1 VKGIESV
8 EQEGGTVS
16 AVFGNKIFR
25 NIVLSL
31 AATYGLYII
40 SSLLAFQPWH
50 LCEWPR
56 VTGRWTVWLTRDSHE
71 FHTIPLGEPHLLFCD
86 LAFRLRYQLAPS
98 YINVMK

>member
-1 VKGIESV
+1 
-8 EQEGGTVS
+8 VS

-50 LCEWPR
+50 LCE
-56 VTGRWTVWLTRDSHE
+56 
-71 FHTIPLGEPHLLFCD
+71 
-86 LAFRLRYQLAPS
+86 
-98 YINVMK
+98 

>member
-1 VKGIESV
+1 M
-8 EQEGGTVS
+8 S

-50 LCEWPR
+50 LCESLG
-56 VTGRWTVWLTRDSHE
+56 VTGRKTVWLTRDSHE
-71 FHTIPLGEPHLLFCD
+71 FHTIPPGEPHLV
-86 LAFRLRYQLAPS
+86 S
-98 YINVMK
+98 VT